1 MRRVHFLLPFLLVGC
16 APQNAKIDEGD
27 FTVFLSATNS
37 PTVDKGKLDIAAFG
51 TTDGFELRPPIDCRE
66 FTDVTKQKEI
76 DALRLPDRA
85 QICPGDADPSPLWPP
100 AHETWLGDTGYYVLG
115 GKLDP
120 WRGEA
125 IVTSEGDIQ
134 IGFHQHMPGGQDFR
148 FAFVVNPD
156 FQPTECVQDAASGEV
171 TSQDVDGDWIAEWS
185 KDLTGAQAG
194 GQLYMLNAG
203 SFQFD
208 PRDTKSQWFLPDQW
222 EAGYGAG
229 KFADDGFTSRA
240 TLFGDPSTYLNP
252 IDPLS
257 GTINVQAADLLWCP
271 PDGSEYPYP
280 VSRPKYNNQAECL
293 AGVKERAD
301 GIADEVQ
308 AELEAFGVP
317 AATDTLPGVRP
328 RVHGNE
334 WRVSDGKAAGY
345 DGWVE
350 LDYSWV
356 EFDKDSEL
364 TVGGAATGTFNLMF
378 DAGDST
384 SRFYVRGR
392 FSVDKFKKDNW
403 TTAYLPDIKKAEN
416 GTIECGKPFVEPK

>member
-1 MRRVHFLLPFLLVGC
+1 MRRVHLLLPFLLAGC
-16 APQNAKIDEGD
+16 APQNAHVEEGD

-37 PTVDKGKLDIAAFG
+37 PTVDKGKLDIEAFG
-51 TTDGFELRPPIDCRE
+51 TTEGFERRPAIDCRE

-76 DALRLPDRA
+76 DALRLQDRA

-100 AHETWLGDTGYYVLG
+100 AHETWLADTGYYVLG

-134 IGFHQHMPGGQDFR
+134 IGFHQRVPGGEDFR
-148 FAFVVNPD
+148 FSFVVNPD
-156 FQPTECVQDAASGEV
+156 FQPTQCVQDATSGEV
-171 TSQDVDGDWIAEWS
+171 TAEPVDGDWIAEWS
-185 KDLTGAQAG
+185 KDLTGADAG
-194 GQLYMLNAG
+194 GQLYLLNAG

-208 PRDTKSQWFLPDQW
+208 PRDPKDQWFLPDQW

-252 IDPLS
+252 IDPVS
-257 GTINVQAADLLWCP
+257 GQINVQASDLLWCP

-356 EFDKDSEL
+356 EFDKDSDL
-364 TVGGAATGTFNLMF
+364 SVGGSASGTFNLMF

-392 FSVDKFKKDNW
+392 FTVDKFKKDTW
-403 TTAYLPDIKKAEN
+403 TTAYLPDIKKEEN
-416 GTIECGKPFVEPK
+416 GTIECGKPFVPTK